1 MDSSDVPQ
9 VEVSAL
15 PPEFGEAAVLL
26 DVREDDEW
34 RLGHA
39 PDAQHI
45 PMGDVPARIGE
56 IDPDKEL
63 FIVCHSGGRSHRVA
77 LYLQRI
83 GYEASNVDGGM
94 LAWARAG
101 RSVVTDDGAP
111 GAV

>member
-1 MDSSDVPQ
+1 MDGSEVPQ

-15 PPEFGEAAVLL
+15 PPVFGEAAVLL

-39 PDAQHI
+39 PGAQHI

-56 IDPDKEL
+56 IDPDKDL
-63 FIVCHSGGRSHRVA
+63 FVICHSGGRSHRVA
-77 LYLQRI
+77 LYLQRN
-83 GYEASNVDGGM
+83 GYEAANVDGGM
-94 LAWARAG
+94 LAWVEAG
-101 RSVVTDDGAP
+101 RPVVTDDGAP